1 MLIWT
6 PCVLNE
12 LIGEPLS
19 TTEYSST
26 DIFDIYRI
34 LLLNSKNALQW
45 QFLTTAII
53 SVFSQRLK
61 VKCSKCRRQKKTEL
75 TRMRKVDATSPFRV
89 TWLSQLH
96 VLHAYVSPLNKKRLV
111 LKFVIS
117 VLKLEEVTENLLLN
131 LLPLDHIF
139 LDHSFVFASQRL
151 QPQKT
156 RQIYLKQVSQA
167 PLKVTIDET
176 KLMKNYTNKN
186 NTFILKLS

>member
-1 MLIWT
+1 MAIFNN
-6 PCVLNE
+6 CHYKCIFSEIE
-12 LIGEPLS
+12 L
-19 TTEYSST
+19 
-26 DIFDIYRI
+26 
-34 LLLNSKNALQW
+34 
-45 QFLTTAII
+45 
-53 SVFSQRLK
+53 
-61 VKCSKCRRQKKTEL
+61 KCSKCRRQKKSEP

-96 VLHAYVSPLNKKRLV
+96 VLHVSPLNKKRLV
-111 LKFVIS
+111 LKFLIS

-151 QPQKT
+151 HPQKT
-156 RQIYLKQVSQA
+156 RQIYLRQVSQA
-167 PLKVTIDET
+167 PRKVTIDEP